1 LLQRLES
8 IGEHAALGFADEQ
21 VNMLRHDYIPVDTKV
36 ETAPHTLQRELEDS
50 LGAVGREQRSP
61 MITGECDEVA
71 VPGFLESFQSP
82 RHEARLR
89 PTKVPTQA
97 KSRLEWGTV
106 GEQVSDRETEN

>member
-1 LLQRLES
+1 LLQRFES
-8 IGEHAALGFADEQ
+8 IGEHAALGFADQQ
-21 VNMLRHDYIPVDTKV
+21 VNMLRHDHKSVNTKS

-50 LGAVGREQRSP
+50 LGGVSREQRP
-61 MITGECDEVA
+61 PVITGERDEVA
-71 VPGFLESFQSP
+71 VPGFVESFQSP